1 MGDVVAFLGGLFLVL
16 VILWVFAI
24 VAGFFARRSLKTLST
39 KASVGLFSTGGLLL
53 LIGAFL
59 LILFFI
65 FGFILMW
72 VATLLI
78 AIAFFQIK
86 PEAEQPPSAAVP
98 PPSTPT
104 PV

>member
-1 MGDVVAFLGGLFLVL
+1 MQLSLPDDH
-16 VILWVFAI
+16 
-24 VAGFFARRSLKTLST
+24 LKTLSA
-39 KASVGLFSTGGLLL
+39 KASVGLFSTAALLL

-59 LILFFI
+59 TIVVI
-65 FGFILMW
+65 GFILMW
-72 VATLLI
+72 IAVLLI

-86 PEAEQPPSAAVP
+86 PQPEQPVATVTP